1 MSLLHIYKSEVSD
14 EFKSFLD
21 QIKPSIKAY
30 AKAKQTA
37 QKERMLI
44 IGKIAEYKSLFP
56 QRSSDHRLLVKAMKA
71 EVWSDDVISNNLAAY
86 KQYLWLINND
96 SSWHPLAEASTVSHL
111 LVMGREEGCSLSY
124 YAAKYLK
131 SHKELPSVSA
141 MRGHLAGWFDEKFR
155 PKNIQRIKKDSSTE
169 LDEIEIEIRSS
180 PSKTE
185 VELIEDTQV
194 FLRDQLLKTLSQLN
208 MEEAFINENF
218 KEDLKAN
225 NYQLEL
231 LADWSKAKKFVP
243 IHL

>member
-1 MSLLHIYKSEVSD
+1 MSLLHIYKSEISI

-21 QIKPSIKAY
+21 EIKENIEAY
-30 AKAKQTA
+30 AKAKQRA
-37 QKERMLI
+37 QKERMII
-44 IGKIAEYKSLFP
+44 IGKIAQYKSSFP
-56 QRSSDHRLLVKAMKA
+56 QRSSDHRLLVKAIKA
-71 EVWSDDVISNNLAAY
+71 EGWSDDVISNNLSAY

-131 SHKELPSVSA
+131 SHKDLPSVSA
-141 MRGHLAGWFDEKFR
+141 MRGYLAGWFDEKFR

-185 VELIEDTQV
+185 VELIEDTQAV
-194 FLRDQLLKTLSQLN
+194 LRDQLLKTLSQLN

-218 KEDLKAN
+218 KEALTTHN
-225 NYQLEL
+225 HQLETL
-231 LADWSKAKKFVP
+231 SDWSKPKKFIP
-243 IHL
+243 IHI

>member
-1 MSLLHIYKSEVSD
+1 MSLLHIYKSEISI

-21 QIKPSIKAY
+21 EIKENIEAY
-30 AKAKQTA
+30 AKAKQRA
-37 QKERMLI
+37 QKERMII
-44 IGKIAEYKSLFP
+44 IGKIAQYKSSFP

-71 EVWSDDVISNNLAAY
+71 EGWSDDVISNNLFAY

-131 SHKELPSVSA
+131 IHKDLPSVSA
-141 MRGHLAGWFDEKFR
+141 MRGYLAGWFDEKFR

-185 VELIEDTQV
+185 VELIEDTQAV
-194 FLRDQLLKTLSQLN
+194 LRNQLLKTLSQLN

-218 KEDLKAN
+218 KEALTTHN
-225 NYQLEL
+225 HQLETL
-231 LADWSKAKKFVP
+231 SDWSKPKKFIP
-243 IHL
+243 IHI

>member
-1 MSLLHIYKSEVSD
+1 MSLLHIYKSEVSA

-21 QIKPSIKAY
+21 QIKQNIEAY
-30 AKAKQTA
+30 AKAKQAA

-44 IGKIAEYKSLFP
+44 IGKIAEYKSSFP

-71 EVWSDDVISNNLAAY
+71 EGWSDDVISNNLAAY

-141 MRGHLAGWFDEKFR
+141 MRGYLAGWFDERFK
-155 PKNIQRIKKDSSTE
+155 PKKIERNKSEASTE
-169 LDEIEIEIRSS
+169 VNEIEIRSS

-185 VELIEDTQV
+185 IEIIEDTQA

-218 KEDLKAN
+218 KEGLKAN